1 MARKEERSGNLKE
14 LQQVG
19 KRVRLAR
26 QSRGLTLDQ
35 ASEAADTS
43 IQFLS
48 QIEKGEQAMTM
59 LKLGRLA
66 KALGVSTDYL
76 LFGRPPLDD
85 AAALAVD
92 YMIGMK
98 PAERKILTQTVISL
112 RGLLDAA
119 SVKNG

>member
-1 MARKEERSGNLKE
+1 MARKEERSGDLKE
-14 LQQVG
+14 LRQVG

-26 QSRGLTLDQ
+26 QARGLTLDQ

-76 LFGRPPLDD
+76 LFGCPPLDGR
-85 AAALAVD
+85 AALAVD
-92 YMIGMK
+92 YLCAMK
-98 PAERKILTQTVISL
+98 PIEREILAQTVIGL
-112 RGLLDAA
+112 RGLLDATEIED
-119 SVKNG
+119 G

>member
-1 MARKEERSGNLKE
+1 MARKEERSGDLKE
-14 LQQVG
+14 LRQVG

-66 KALGVSTDYL
+66 KALGVTTDYL
-76 LFGRPPLDD
+76 LFGYPPLDD
-85 AAALAVD
+85 RAALAVD
-92 YMIGMK
+92 YLCAMK
-98 PAERKILTQTVISL
+98 PIEREILIQSVISL
-112 RGLLDAA
+112 RGVLDAVSPNDA
-119 SVKNG
+119 

>member
-1 MARKEERSGNLKE
+1 MARREERSSDSKE
-14 LQQVG
+14 LRQVG
-19 KRVRLAR
+19 SRVRLAR

-85 AAALAVD
+85 TTALAVEFLLD
-92 YMIGMK
+92 MK
-98 PAERKILTQTVISL
+98 PVQRRAVTEAILSLQT
-112 RGLLDAA
+112 LLDMLPA
-119 SVKNG
+119 KND